1 MKSEE
6 SPSLNREGRGGSSKK
21 NFILA
26 MLVILGVV
34 TFLDRINI
42 SVAGSSIM
50 KDLNLSAAEWGW
62 VQSAFILSYG
72 LMQIPM
78 GAYGDRHGHRKVLTE
93 IVLWWSLFTAF
104 TGVAGGL
111 VSLLIIRFMFG
122 VGEAGS
128 SPCSTGVISR
138 WFEKHEVGKAQG
150 YVWAASRMGGALTP
164 FVVIPVMAW
173 LGWRAAFWLLGGLG
187 VIWAVVWYIMYRDKK
202 PTLNPSQR
210 EGSPN
215 TSETNKNSLPLGG
228 QGVGSPSGEVGETQ
242 VSSPP
247 SGEIKWGPILH
258 NRQFWTICA
267 MYFFYA
273 FGSWFFFSWFPTF
286 MELGRG
292 FAKSELTYA
301 VAVPFIMSMIG
312 NITGGYLTDKLSA
325 KYGLKVGRKALGTS
339 SLAISALCMFLAA
352 FIPGKMAVFVFLSLC
367 FGIFDLMLPSA
378 WALCIDL
385 GKQHAGAISGAMNTF
400 GNNGGFF
407 CGILFGYL
415 VQASGNYNLPLYMI
429 AGMLLISA
437 LLFSFINPT
446 KPIVE

>member
-1 MKSEE
+1 
-6 SPSLNREGRGGSSKK
+6 
-21 NFILA
+21 
-26 MLVILGVV
+26 MLVILGVI

-78 GAYGDRHGHRKVLTE
+78 GAYGDRHGHRKVLTQ

-104 TGVAGGL
+104 TGLAGGL
-111 VSLLIIRFMFG
+111 ASLIIIRFMFG

-164 FVVIPVMAW
+164 FVVIPIMAW
-173 LGWRAAFWLLGGLG
+173 LGWRAAFWLLGALG
-187 VIWAVVWYIMYRDKK
+187 IIWAVVWYAIYREA
-202 PTLNPSQR
+202 PLNPTSKGDSKTSLER
-210 EGSPN
+210 RFGGAALGAPN
-215 TSETNKNSLPLGG
+215 WSH
-228 QGVGSPSGEVGETQ
+228 
-242 VSSPP
+242 
-247 SGEIKWGPILH
+247 ILR

-301 VAVPFIMSMIG
+301 VAVPFVMSMIG
-312 NITGGYLTDKLSA
+312 NIAGGYLTDKISA
-325 KYGLKVGRKALGTS
+325 RYGLKVGRKAVGTT
-339 SLAISALCMFLAA
+339 SLALSAVCMFLAA
-352 FIPGKMAVFVFLSLC
+352 FIPGKMAVFIFLSLC

-385 GKQHAGAISGAMNTF
+385 GKQHAGSISGAMNTF
-400 GNNGGFF
+400 GNVGGFF

-429 AGMLLISA
+429 AAMLLISA
-437 LLFSFINPT
+437 VLFSFINPT

>member
-1 MKSEE
+1 
-6 SPSLNREGRGGSSKK
+6 
-21 NFILA
+21 

-78 GAYGDRHGHRKVLTE
+78 GAYGDRHGHRKVLTQ

-104 TGVAGGL
+104 TGLAGGL
-111 VSLLIIRFMFG
+111 ASLLIIRFMFG

-138 WFEKHEVGKAQG
+138 WFEKNEVGKAQG

-187 VIWAVVWYIMYRDKK
+187 IIWAVVWYAMYRDKT
-202 PTLNPSQR
+202 PLQLPRGGEQQEASPRGGT
-210 EGSPN
+210 EGVSW
-215 TSETNKNSLPLGG
+215 NK
-228 QGVGSPSGEVGETQ
+228 
-242 VSSPP
+242 
-247 SGEIKWGPILH
+247 ILH

-312 NITGGYLTDKLSA
+312 NITGGYLTDKISA

-339 SLAISALCMFLAA
+339 SLAISAVCMFLAA

-400 GNNGGFF
+400 GNIGGFF

-437 LLFSFINPT
+437 VLFSFINPE
-446 KPIVE
+446 KPIIK

>member
-1 MKSEE
+1 MK
-6 SPSLNREGRGGSSKK
+6 KK
-21 NFILA
+21 NIILT
-26 MLVILGVV
+26 MLIILGVV

-50 KDLNLSAAEWGW
+50 KDLNLTPEEWGW

-72 LMQIPM
+72 LLQVPM
-78 GAYGDRHGHRKVLTE
+78 GAFGDRHGHRKVLTL
-93 IVLWWSLFTAF
+93 IVLWWSLFTAL
-104 TGVAGGL
+104 TGMAGGL
-111 VSLLIIRFMFG
+111 ASLLVIRFMFG

-173 LGWRAAFWLLGGLG
+173 LGWREAFYLLGGVG
-187 VIWAVVWYIMYRDKK
+187 VIWAIIWYGFYRDKNVGTA
-202 PTLNPSQR
+202 PLS
-210 EGSPN
+210 
-215 TSETNKNSLPLGG
+215 KNEPAKK
-228 QGVGSPSGEVGETQ
+228 QH
-242 VSSPP
+242 
-247 SGEIKWGPILH
+247 INWGAILK
-258 NRQFWTICA
+258 NRQFWIICS

-292 FAKSELTYA
+292 FEKSELTYA
-301 VAVPFIMSMIG
+301 VAVPFVMSMIG
-312 NITGGYLTDKLSA
+312 NISGGYLTDKLTK
-325 KYGLKVGRKALGTS
+325 KYGLKIGRKALGSS
-339 SLAISALCMFLAA
+339 SLAISAVCMFLAA
-352 FIPGKMAVFVFLSLC
+352 FIPGKMTVFIFLSLC

-385 GKQHAGAISGAMNTF
+385 GKKNAGAISGAMNTF
-400 GNNGGFF
+400 GNIGGFC

-415 VQASGNYNLPLYMI
+415 VQSSNNYNLPLYMI
-429 AGMLLISA
+429 AGMLIISA
-437 LLFSFINPT
+437 ILFAFINPT
-446 KPIVE
+446 KPIVEE

>member
-1 MKSEE
+1 MK
-6 SPSLNREGRGGSSKK
+6 RK
-21 NFILA
+21 NIILT
-26 MLVILGVV
+26 MLVLLGVV

-50 KDLNLSAAEWGW
+50 HDLNLSAAEWGW

-78 GAYGDRHGHRKVLTE
+78 GALGDRFGHRKILSL

-104 TGVAGGL
+104 TGLAGGL
-111 VSLLIIRFMFG
+111 ASLLVIRFMFG
-122 VGEAGS
+122 IGEAGS

-173 LGWRAAFWLLGGLG
+173 LGWREAFYLLGGLG
-187 VIWAVVWYIMYRDKK
+187 IIWAVVWYFYYRDRK
-202 PTLNPSQR
+202 PETLQTVEQKAIPWR
-210 EGSPN
+210 
-215 TSETNKNSLPLGG
+215 T
-228 QGVGSPSGEVGETQ
+228 
-242 VSSPP
+242 
-247 SGEIKWGPILH
+247 ILH
-258 NRQFWTICA
+258 HKQFWIICA

-312 NITGGYLTDKLSA
+312 NISGGYLTDRLSK
-325 KYGLKVGRKALGTS
+325 KYGLKIGRKALGST
-339 SLAISALCMFLAA
+339 SLAISAVCMFLAA

-385 GKQHAGAISGAMNTF
+385 GKQHAGTISGAMNTA
-400 GNNGGFF
+400 GNLGGFF
-407 CGILFGYL
+407 CGILFGFL
-415 VQASGNYNLPLYMI
+415 VQSSGNYNLPLYMI
-429 AGMLLISA
+429 AGMLIISA
-437 LLFSFINPT
+437 CLFALINPT
-446 KPIVE
+446 KPIVEE

>member
-1 MKSEE
+1 MK
-6 SPSLNREGRGGSSKK
+6 RKHI
-21 NFILA
+21 ILT

-50 KDLNLSAAEWGW
+50 HDLGLSPSQWGW

-78 GAYGDRHGHRKVLTE
+78 GALGDRLGHRKILAL

-104 TGVAGGL
+104 TGLAGGL
-111 VSLLIIRFMFG
+111 ASLLVVRFMFG
-122 VGEAGS
+122 IGEAGS

-138 WFEKHEVGKAQG
+138 WFEKGEVGKAQG

-164 FVVIPVMAW
+164 FVVIPVMMW
-173 LGWRAAFWLLGGLG
+173 VGWRAAFYLLGALG
-187 VIWAVVWYIMYRDKK
+187 VVWSAVWYWFYRDKDNTTDHAAQATAVRAADNK
-202 PTLNPSQR
+202 GVWSR
-210 EGSPN
+210 IFRSP
-215 TSETNKNSLPLGG
+215 
-228 QGVGSPSGEVGETQ
+228 
-242 VSSPP
+242 
-247 SGEIKWGPILH
+247 
-258 NRQFWTICA
+258 QFWIICS

-292 FAKSELTYA
+292 FEKSELTYA
-301 VAVPFIMSMIG
+301 VAVPFVMSMIG
-312 NITGGYLTDKLSA
+312 NITGGYLTDKLTL

-339 SLAISALCMFLAA
+339 SLAVSAVCMFLAA
-352 FIPGKMAVFVFLSLC
+352 FIPGKTAVFVFLSLC

-385 GKQHAGAISGAMNTF
+385 GKQHAGTVSGAMNTA
-400 GNNGGFF
+400 GNIGGFC
-407 CGILFGYL
+407 CGILFGQL
-415 VQASGNYNLPLYMI
+415 VQQSGNYNLPLYLI
-429 AGMLLISA
+429 SGMLIVSA
-437 LLFSFINPT
+437 VLFAFINPT

>member
-1 MKSEE
+1 M
-6 SPSLNREGRGGSSKK
+6 SKK
-21 NFILA
+21 NLILT
-26 MLVILGVV
+26 MLVILGMV

-50 KDLNLSAAEWGW
+50 HDLNLSPSEWGW

-78 GAYGDRHGHRKVLTE
+78 GALGDRLGHRRILSL

-104 TGVAGGL
+104 TGLAGGL
-111 VSLLIIRFMFG
+111 ASLLVIRFMFG
-122 VGEAGS
+122 IGEAGS

-138 WFEKHEVGKAQG
+138 WFESHEVGKAQG

-173 LGWRAAFWLLGGLG
+173 VGWRAAFYLLGALG
-187 VIWAVVWYIMYRDKK
+187 VVWAVVWWLFYRD
-202 PTLNPSQR
+202 PRDAGAS
-210 EGSPN
+210 SAASAS
-215 TSETNKNSLPLGG
+215 SETNEPAPTMKISWGTLLT
-228 QGVGSPSGEVGETQ
+228 SP
-242 VSSPP
+242 
-247 SGEIKWGPILH
+247 
-258 NRQFWTICA
+258 QFWLICG

-292 FAKSELTYA
+292 FDKTELTYA
-301 VAVPFIMSMIG
+301 VAVPFIMSMCG
-312 NITGGYLTDKLSA
+312 NIAGGHLTDKLTRR
-325 KYGLKVGRKALGTS
+325 YGVKVGRKALGSS
-339 SLAISALCMFLAA
+339 SLAVSAVCMFLAA

-385 GKQHAGAISGAMNTF
+385 GKQHAGTVSGAMNTA
-400 GNNGGFF
+400 GNIGGFC
-407 CGILFGYL
+407 CGILFGEL
-415 VQASGNYNLPLYMI
+415 VQQSGNYNLPLYMI
-429 AGMLLISA
+429 AAMLIISA
-437 LLFSFINPT
+437 VLFAFINPE
-446 KPIVE
+446 KPIIRSVSE

>member
-1 MKSEE
+1 MK
-6 SPSLNREGRGGSSKK
+6 RKTI
-21 NFILA
+21 ILT
-26 MLVILGVV
+26 MLVLLGVV

-50 KDLNLSAAEWGW
+50 HDLNLSAAEWGW

-78 GAYGDRHGHRKVLTE
+78 GALGDRFGHRKILSL

-104 TGVAGGL
+104 TGMAGGL
-111 VSLLIIRFMFG
+111 ASLLVIRFMFG
-122 VGEAGS
+122 IGEAGS

-173 LGWRAAFWLLGGLG
+173 LGWREAFYLLGGLG
-187 VIWAVVWYIMYRDKK
+187 IIWAVVWYFYYRDRK
-202 PTLNPSQR
+202 PQTLQTEEQKAIPWR
-210 EGSPN
+210 
-215 TSETNKNSLPLGG
+215 T
-228 QGVGSPSGEVGETQ
+228 
-242 VSSPP
+242 
-247 SGEIKWGPILH
+247 ILH
-258 NRQFWTICA
+258 HKQFWIICA

-312 NITGGYLTDKLSA
+312 NISGGYLTDRLSK
-325 KYGLKVGRKALGTS
+325 KYGLKIGRKALGS
-339 SLAISALCMFLAA
+339 ASLAISAVCMFLAA

-385 GKQHAGAISGAMNTF
+385 GKQHAGTISGAMNTA
-400 GNNGGFF
+400 GNLGGFF
-407 CGILFGYL
+407 CGILFGFL
-415 VQASGNYNLPLYMI
+415 VQSSGNYNLPLYMI
-429 AGMLLISA
+429 AGMLIISA
-437 LLFSFINPT
+437 CLFTLINPT
-446 KPIVE
+446 KPIVEEQ

>member
-1 MKSEE
+1 MK
-6 SPSLNREGRGGSSKK
+6 RK
-21 NFILA
+21 NMILT
-26 MLVILGVV
+26 MLVILGMV

-50 KDLNLSAAEWGW
+50 QDLHLSPAEWGW

-78 GAYGDRHGHRKVLTE
+78 GALGDRLGHRRILAA

-104 TGVAGGL
+104 TGLAGGL
-111 VSLLIIRFMFG
+111 MSLLIIRFMFG

-150 YVWAASRMGGALTP
+150 YVWAASRMGGAMTP
-164 FVVIPVMAW
+164 FVVIPVMMTV
-173 LGWRAAFWLLGGLG
+173 GWRSAFYLLGALG
-187 VIWAVVWYIMYRDKK
+187 IVWATVWYGYYRDK
-202 PTLNPSQR
+202 
-210 EGSPN
+210 
-215 TSETNKNSLPLGG
+215 TSEAVNPLPP
-228 QGVGSPSGEVGETQ
+228 QSK
-242 VSSPP
+242 
-247 SGEIKWGPILH
+247 IAWGLLLR
-258 NRQFWTICA
+258 NRQFWLICG

-292 FAKSELTYA
+292 FGKTELTYA
-301 VAVPFIMSMIG
+301 VAVPFIMSMTG
-312 NITGGYLTDKLSA
+312 NIAGGHLTDRLTQ
-325 KYGLKVGRKALGTS
+325 KYGIKVGRKALGST
-339 SLAISALCMFLAA
+339 SLAVSAVCMFLAA

-385 GKQHAGAISGAMNTF
+385 GKRQAGTLSGAMNTA
-400 GNNGGFF
+400 GNIGGFC
-407 CGILFGYL
+407 CGILFGEL
-415 VQASGNYNLPLYMI
+415 VQQSGNYNLPLYMI
-429 AGMLLISA
+429 AVMLIISA
-437 LLFSFINPT
+437 VLFAFINPE
-446 KPIVE
+446 KPIITQ

>member
-1 MKSEE
+1 MCLCVQ
-6 SPSLNREGRGGSSKK
+6 LNIKTKTLKTKK

-187 VIWAVVWYIMYRDKK
+187 VIWAVVWYIMYRDKSLT
-202 PTLNPSQR
+202 PTPSPVERGEQEASPR
-210 EGSPN
+210 GGMEG
-215 TSETNKNSLPLGG
+215 
-228 QGVGSPSGEVGETQ
+228 V
-242 VSSPP
+242 
-247 SGEIKWGPILH
+247 KWGPILH

-339 SLAISALCMFLAA
+339 SLAISSLCMFLAA

-400 GNNGGFF
+400 GNIGGFF

>member
-1 MKSEE
+1 
-6 SPSLNREGRGGSSKK
+6 
-21 NFILA
+21 
-26 MLVILGVV
+26 MLVILGMV

-50 KDLNLSAAEWGW
+50 ADLNLSPAEWGW

-78 GAYGDRHGHRKVLTE
+78 GALGDRFGHRKILAI

-104 TGVAGGL
+104 TGLAGGL
-111 VSLLIIRFMFG
+111 ASLLVIRFMFG
-122 VGEAGS
+122 IGEAGS

-138 WFEKHEVGKAQG
+138 WFDKTEVGKAQG

-173 LGWRAAFWLLGGLG
+173 VGWRAAFYLLGAVGI
-187 VIWAVVWYIMYRDKK
+187 VWAVVWYVWYRDRK
-202 PTLNPSQR
+202 R
-210 EGSPN
+210 ENVESEESTGATERGANVPKLSWGSMFR
-215 TSETNKNSLPLGG
+215 NS
-228 QGVGSPSGEVGETQ
+228 
-242 VSSPP
+242 
-247 SGEIKWGPILH
+247 
-258 NRQFWTICA
+258 QFWLICG

-292 FAKSELTYA
+292 FEKEELTYA
-301 VAVPFIMSMIG
+301 VAVPFLMSMLG
-312 NITGGYLTDKLSA
+312 NIAGGHLTDKLSHR
-325 KYGLKVGRKALGTS
+325 YGIKVGRKALGST
-339 SLAISALCMFLAA
+339 SLAVSAVCMFLAA

-385 GKQHAGAISGAMNTF
+385 GKEHAGTVSGAMNTA
-400 GNNGGFF
+400 GNIGGFC
-407 CGILFGYL
+407 CGILFGEL
-415 VQASGNYNLPLYMI
+415 VEQSGNYNLPLYLI

-437 LLFSFINPT
+437 LLFAFINPE
-446 KPIVE
+446 KPIVRRS

>member
-1 MKSEE
+1 MKTEE
-6 SPSLNREGRGGSSKK
+6 SPSLNREGGGGSPK

-78 GAYGDRHGHRKVLTE
+78 GAYGDRHGHRKVLTQ

-111 VSLLIIRFMFG
+111 ASLLIIRFMFG

-138 WFEKHEVGKAQG
+138 WFEKNEVGKAQG

-187 VIWAVVWYIMYRDKK
+187 IIWAVVWYVMYRDK
-202 PTLNPSQR
+202 PPLQLPRGGEQQEASPRGGT
-210 EGSPN
+210 EGVSW
-215 TSETNKNSLPLGG
+215 NK
-228 QGVGSPSGEVGETQ
+228 
-242 VSSPP
+242 
-247 SGEIKWGPILH
+247 ILR

-312 NITGGYLTDKLSA
+312 NITGGYLTDKISA

-339 SLAISALCMFLAA
+339 SLAISAVCMFLAA

-400 GNNGGFF
+400 GNIGGFF

-437 LLFSFINPT
+437 VLFSFINPE
-446 KPIVE
+446 KPIIK